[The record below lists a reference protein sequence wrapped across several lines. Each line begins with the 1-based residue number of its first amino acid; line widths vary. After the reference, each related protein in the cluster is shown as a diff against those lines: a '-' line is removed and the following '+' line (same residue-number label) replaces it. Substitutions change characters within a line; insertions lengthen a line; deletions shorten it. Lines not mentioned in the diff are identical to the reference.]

1 MTKDKNITENS
12 SIDQSTNNADSTSKN
27 ESIKQEVVNND
38 NPIESSSINQ
48 SINEIFTI
56 TENLSIL
63 QENIKNYAGAS
74 KKLEDVTNSLI
85 QLTNSLLKMQE
96 VLPVIVKKMEN
107 SEEKLEK
114 SLLSVDKLTDSFP
127 LLISTIESLDFT
139 KSLNDNRKIFDA
151 NLKLLEKIQTE
162 LFKTLDKQ
170 SISINAI
177 HEELII
183 NKDRNKTTVKSISN
197 IHNEINEIKDDINII
212 KKTTQLINQN
222 LSKKKGFFS

>member
-1 MTKDKNITENS
+1 MTKDKNITENN
-12 SIDQSTNNADSTSKN
+12 SIDQSTMNADSTSKN
-27 ESIKQEVVNND
+27 EPIKQEVVDND

-107 SEEKLEK
+107 SEGKLEK
-114 SLLSVDKLTDSFP
+114 SLLSIDKLTDSFP

-170 SISINAI
+170 SITINAI
-177 HEELII
+177 HEELTI
-183 NKDRNKTTVKSISN
+183 NKDKNKTTVKSISN

>member
-197 IHNEINEIKDDINII
+197 IHNEINEIKDYINII

>member
-1 MTKDKNITENS
+1 
-12 SIDQSTNNADSTSKN
+12 
-27 ESIKQEVVNND
+27 
-38 NPIESSSINQ
+38 
-48 SINEIFTI
+48 
-56 TENLSIL
+56 
-63 QENIKNYAGAS
+63 
-74 KKLEDVTNSLI
+74 
-85 QLTNSLLKMQE
+85 
-96 VLPVIVKKMEN
+96 MEN
-107 SEEKLEK
+107 SEGKLEK
-114 SLLSVDKLTDSFP
+114 SLLSIDKLTDSFP

-170 SISINAI
+170 SITINAI
-177 HEELII
+177 HEELTI
-183 NKDRNKTTVKSISN
+183 NKDKNKTTVKSISN

>member
-12 SIDQSTNNADSTSKN
+12 SIDQSTINADSTSKN

-107 SEEKLEK
+107 SEGKLEK
-114 SLLSVDKLTDSFP
+114 SLLSIDKLTDSFP

-170 SISINAI
+170 SITINTI
-177 HEELII
+177 HEELTI
-183 NKDRNKTTVKSISN
+183 NKDKNKTTVKSISN

>member
-1 MTKDKNITENS
+1 MTKDKNITENN
-12 SIDQSTNNADSTSKN
+12 SIDQSTINADSTSKN
-27 ESIKQEVVNND
+27 EPIKQEIVNND

-96 VLPVIVKKMEN
+96 VLPVIVKKMKN

-183 NKDRNKTTVKSISN
+183 NKDKNKTTVKSISN

-212 KKTTQLINQN
+212 NKTTQLINQN

>member
-12 SIDQSTNNADSTSKN
+12 SIDQSTINADSTSKN

-107 SEEKLEK
+107 SEGKLEK
-114 SLLSVDKLTDSFP
+114 SLLTIDKLTDSFP

-170 SISINAI
+170 SITINTI
-177 HEELII
+177 HEELTI
-183 NKDRNKTTVKSISN
+183 NKDKNKTTVKSISN
-197 IHNEINEIKDDINII
+197 IYNEINEIKDDINII